1 MFTSMKYKISQC
13 PKNYKEFVFNLK
25 SGVKITAQ
33 YISSY
38 SEVYAEI
45 YKDKLTH
52 IEFYGE
58 TISETGFRSW
68 FGGLNKYPDIEK
80 GIVAVG
86 EFLEKQTIQE
96 NPKILIQIQQQSL
109 F

>member
-1 MFTSMKYKISQC
+1 MFTNMKCKISPC

-25 SGVKITAQ
+25 SGVKITAH

-38 SEVYAEI
+38 SEVYAGI
-45 YKDKLTH
+45 YKEKLTH

-58 TISETGFRSW
+58 TISGNGFRSW
-68 FGGLNKYPDIEK
+68 FGGLNEYSDIEEA
-80 GIVAVG
+80 IVAVA
-86 EFLEKQTIQE
+86 EFLEKRTIEE
-96 NPKILIQIQQQSL
+96 NPKILVQIQQQSL